1 MLFSKLFQTFKNS
14 AMTSINKDTPL
25 VDITVG
31 QLLEIIEQKAASK
44 VQEPKDDRVGID
56 EIKLLTGLSKSQI
69 YKLSMLNAIPNRK
82 FGRKLV
88 FSIKQVT
95 EWMEQQTTAK
105 ETSKQK
111 AARQLAKLAM
121 KRAKNG

>member
-1 MLFSKLFQTFKNS
+1 MSDYNES
-14 AMTSINKDTPL
+14 TPL
-25 VDITVG
+25 ALITVG
-31 QLLEIIEQKAASK
+31 QLLEIIEQKTVRREPEPK
-44 VQEPKDDRVGID
+44 PEPKDDRVGID

-111 AARQLAKLAM
+111 AARQLAKMAM
-121 KRAKNG
+121 KRAKNL

>member
-1 MLFSKLFQTFKNS
+1 MSDYNES
-14 AMTSINKDTPL
+14 TPL
-25 VDITVG
+25 ALITVG
-31 QLLEIIEQKAASK
+31 QLLEIIEQKTVRK
-44 VQEPKDDRVGID
+44 EPEPKPEPKDDRAGID
-56 EIKLLTGLSKSQI
+56 EIMQLTGLSKSQI

-82 FGRKLV
+82 FAKRLV

-95 EWMEQQTTAK
+95 EWMEQQTTGK

-121 KRAKNG
+121 KRTKNG

>member
-1 MLFSKLFQTFKNS
+1 MSDYNES
-14 AMTSINKDTPL
+14 TPL
-25 VDITVG
+25 ALITVG
-31 QLLEIIEQKAASK
+31 QLLEIIEQKTVRK
-44 VQEPKDDRVGID
+44 EPKPEPKDDRVGID

-95 EWMEQQTTAK
+95 EWMEQQTTGK